1 MRIKNNIRLSQI
13 RFLVVLSIAMAVSPS
28 CSVRKY
34 IPEEEFLYTGAKL
47 DIEKDENVKDFKRVE
62 AELEDVLRPEPNS
75 KFLGVRWGL
84 YFHYKAQD
92 NPNFITRFLNKKMG
106 EEPVYE
112 SQVDLQHI
120 EKVLNNRLENQG
132 FFLSSVS
139 SEVIRKEKK
148 KQSEAVY
155 KLNVAEPYLIEN
167 YTVEAD
173 SLPIY
178 KDIRETMEESIIKIG
193 NRFNLNA
200 LKVERERIDRAL
212 KLKGYY
218 NFNPDFL
225 VFEADTNQHKKR
237 SFDLFLRLKKEA
249 PQAALIPY
257 RLTKVEVHPNYILG
271 NRDHEETETELNGKT
286 YVQGEVFFKPERLDP
301 FILLKEG
308 DYFNPNKSRYTSR
321 RLGSIGA
328 YRFIN
333 IQYEEID
340 SLSTSEEGALKA
352 NIYLSPMKKRVLR
365 TEIQMVSKSNNFTGP
380 GIVATISNRN
390 LFKGGETLNISTN
403 FGYEMQIA
411 SGGQEGL
418 HTIQAGLEPELIF
431 PRMLSP
437 IPINTNFFRYSIP
450 KTKIA
455 LSMQFQNR
463 SQLYSLVGTT
473 ATFGY
478 LWNANRYVSHQFNPI
493 SVNYLHLA
501 NTSSEFEE
509 ILNQNPF
516 LKNSLDQKF
525 IAGLTYSFTYN
536 GLIDQQRAHQFYF
549 NTNLDIAGNLVNLL
563 SGGGDRPREVL
574 GLEYSQYAKV
584 DVDFRYH
591 LQVGS
596 SQKIATRIFAGIG
609 IPYGNSEVMPFS
621 RQYYSGGP
629 FSVRAFR
636 IRSLGPGNYNPEQSS
651 GTGSFFDQTGNL
663 RLEANLEYRFP
674 IISFLKGALFAD
686 AGNVWNTDDNS
697 LTGGKFS
704 SKFIDELGIGVG
716 AGLRVDVQNFVIR
729 FDLASPIHTPY
740 LPVGERWYFDYKNPI
755 LNFAIGYPF

>member
-1 MRIKNNIRLSQI
+1 
-13 RFLVVLSIAMAVSPS
+13 
-28 CSVRKY
+28 
-34 IPEEEFLYTGAKL
+34 
-47 DIEKDENVKDFKRVE
+47 
-62 AELEDVLRPEPNS
+62 
-75 KFLGVRWGL
+75 
-84 YFHYKAQD
+84 
-92 NPNFITRFLNKKMG
+92 
-106 EEPVYE
+106 
-112 SQVDLQHI
+112 
-120 EKVLNNRLENQG
+120 
-132 FFLSSVS
+132 
-139 SEVIRKEKK
+139 
-148 KQSEAVY
+148 
-155 KLNVAEPYLIEN
+155 
-167 YTVEAD
+167 
-173 SLPIY
+173 
-178 KDIRETMEESIIKIG
+178 
-193 NRFNLNA
+193 
-200 LKVERERIDRAL
+200 
-212 KLKGYY
+212 
-218 NFNPDFL
+218 
-225 VFEADTNQHKKR
+225 
-237 SFDLFLRLKKEA
+237 
-249 PQAALIPY
+249 
-257 RLTKVEVHPNYILG
+257 
-271 NRDHEETETELNGKT
+271 
-286 YVQGEVFFKPERLDP
+286 
-301 FILLKEG
+301 
-308 DYFNPNKSRYTSR
+308 
-321 RLGSIGA
+321 
-328 YRFIN
+328 
-333 IQYEEID
+333 
-340 SLSTSEEGALKA
+340 
-352 NIYLSPMKKRVLR
+352 
-365 TEIQMVSKSNNFTGP
+365 
-380 GIVATISNRN
+380 
-390 LFKGGETLNISTN
+390 
-403 FGYEMQIA
+403 MQIA

-536 GLIDQQRAHQFYF
+536 GLIDQQRTHQFYF

-697 LTGGKFS
+697 LTGSKFS